1 MKVKEI
7 MTKEVEVIHPDDT
20 LQIAAQKMANRDI
33 GFLPVLEADQLV
45 GVITDRD
52 LVLRGVAQGLNST
65 AMLGRELMTSPV
77 IYCFED
83 QDVKDAV
90 KLMEESQIRRLVI
103 LSRSEKRP
111 VGVVSLGDLALN
123 SKPDTSA
130 EVLRKFR
137 SLSTKWQV
145 L

>member
-1 MKVKEI
+1 MKVREI
-7 MTKEVEVIHPDDT
+7 MTKEVQVIHPDDS
-20 LQIAAQKMANRDI
+20 LQAAAQKMSSHDI
-33 GFLPVLEADQLV
+33 GFLPVLEADQMV

-52 LVLRGVAQGLNST
+52 LVLRGIAQGMNST
-65 AMLGRELMTSPV
+65 AMLGRDLMTSPV

-111 VGVVSLGDLALN
+111 VGVISLGDLALN
-123 SKPDTSA
+123 SKSDTSA
-130 EVLRKFR
+130 EVLQKV
-137 SLSTKWQV
+137 SEPIG
-145 L
+145 

>member
-1 MKVKEI
+1 
-7 MTKEVEVIHPDDT
+7 TKEVEVIRPDDT

-77 IYCFED
+77 IYCFEE

-103 LSRSEKRP
+103 LSR
-111 VGVVSLGDLALN
+111 
-123 SKPDTSA
+123 
-130 EVLRKFR
+130 
-137 SLSTKWQV
+137 
-145 L
+145 

>member
-1 MKVKEI
+1 MKVKDI
-7 MTKEVEVIHPDDT
+7 MTKEVQVIHPDDS
-20 LQIAAQKMANRDI
+20 LQAAAEKMSSHDI
-33 GFLPVLEADQLV
+33 GFLPVLDADQLV

-52 LVLRGVAQGLNST
+52 IVLRGVAQGLNSN

-90 KLMEESQIRRLVI
+90 KLMEQSQIRRLVI

-123 SKPDTSA
+123 SKGDTSA
-130 EVLRKFR
+130 EVLQKV
-137 SLSTKWQV
+137 SEPIG
-145 L
+145 

>member
-7 MTKEVEVIHPDDT
+7 MTAGVQVIHPDDS
-20 LQIAAQKMANRDI
+20 LQAAAQKMSSHDI
-33 GFLPVLEADQLV
+33 GFLPVLEANHLV

-52 LVLRGVAQGLNST
+52 LVLRGIAQGMNSD

-77 IYCFED
+77 INCFED
-83 QDVKDAV
+83 QDIKDVAR
-90 KLMEESQIRRLVI
+90 LMEESQIRRLVV
-103 LSRSEKRP
+103 LNRADGLP

-130 EVLRKFR
+130 EVLQKV
-137 SLSTKWQV
+137 SEPIG
-145 L
+145 

>member
-1 MKVKEI
+1 MKVKDI
-7 MTKEVEVIHPDDT
+7 MTREVQVIHPDDS
-20 LQIAAQKMANRDI
+20 LQAAAQKMSSHDI

-52 LVLRGVAQGLNST
+52 IVLRGVAQGLKSN

-77 IYCFED
+77 VHCFED
-83 QDVKDAV
+83 QDVKDVA
-90 KLMEESQIRRLVI
+90 KLMEESQIRRLVV
-103 LSRSEKRP
+103 LSRSDKRP

-130 EVLRKFR
+130 EVLQKV
-137 SLSTKWQV
+137 SEPIG
-145 L
+145 

>member
-1 MKVKEI
+1 MKVKDI
-7 MTKEVEVIHPDDT
+7 MTKEVQVIHPDDS
-20 LQIAAQKMANRDI
+20 LQAAAQKMSSHDI

-52 LVLRGVAQGLNST
+52 LVVRGIAQGMNSN

-83 QDVKDAV
+83 QDIKEVA

-103 LSRSEKRP
+103 LNRPDKRL

-123 SKPDTSA
+123 SKSDTSA
-130 EVLRKFR
+130 EVLQKV
-137 SLSTKWQV
+137 SEPIG
-145 L
+145 

>member
-7 MTKEVEVIHPDDT
+7 MTSEVQVIHPDDS
-20 LQIAAQKMANRDI
+20 LQAAAEKMRSHDI
-33 GFLPVLEADQLV
+33 GFLPVLDADQLV

-52 LVLRGVAQGLNST
+52 IVLRGVAQGLNSNG
-65 AMLGRELMTSPV
+65 MLGRELMTSPV

-123 SKPDTSA
+123 SKRDTSA
-130 EVLRKFR
+130 EVLQKV
-137 SLSTKWQV
+137 SEPIG
-145 L
+145 

>member
-1 MKVKEI
+1 MKVKDI
-7 MTKEVEVIHPDDT
+7 MTKEVQVIRPNDS
-20 LQIAAQKMANRDI
+20 LQTAAQKMSSHDI

-52 LVLRGVAQGLNST
+52 LVLRGIAQGMNSN

-83 QDVKDAV
+83 QDIKEVA

-103 LSRSEKRP
+103 LSRSDKRL

-123 SKPDTSA
+123 SKSDTSA
-130 EVLRKFR
+130 EVLQKV
-137 SLSTKWQV
+137 SEPIG
-145 L
+145 

>member
-1 MKVKEI
+1 MKVKDI
-7 MTKEVEVIHPDDT
+7 MTEEVQVIHPDDS
-20 LQIAAQKMANRDI
+20 LQAAAEKMSSHDI

-52 LVLRGVAQGLNST
+52 LVLRGIAQGMNSN

-83 QDVKDAV
+83 QDVKEAV

-103 LSRSEKRP
+103 LSRWSTSI
-111 VGVVSLGDLALN
+111 VSV
-123 SKPDTSA
+123 P
-130 EVLRKFR
+130 
-137 SLSTKWQV
+137 
-145 L
+145 

>member
-1 MKVKEI
+1 MKVREI
-7 MTKEVEVIHPDDT
+7 MTKEVQVIHPDDS
-20 LQIAAQKMANRDI
+20 LQAAAQKMSSHDI
-33 GFLPVLEADQLV
+33 GFLPVLEADQMV

-52 LVLRGVAQGLNST
+52 LVLRGVAQGMNST
-65 AMLGRELMTSPV
+65 AMLGRDLMTSPV

-111 VGVVSLGDLALN
+111 VGVISLGDLALN
-123 SKPDTSA
+123 SKSDTSA
-130 EVLRKFR
+130 EVLQKV
-137 SLSTKWQV
+137 SEPIG
-145 L
+145 

>member
-1 MKVKEI
+1 MKVKDI
-7 MTKEVEVIHPDDT
+7 MTEEVQVIHPDDS
-20 LQIAAQKMANRDI
+20 LQAAAEKMSSHDI

-52 LVLRGVAQGLNST
+52 LVLRGIAQGMNSN

-103 LSRSEKRP
+103 LSRSDKHP

-123 SKPDTSA
+123 SQPDTSA
-130 EVLRKFR
+130 E
-137 SLSTKWQV
+137 
-145 L
+145 

>member
-1 MKVKEI
+1 MKVKDI
-7 MTKEVEVIHPDDT
+7 MTKEVQVIHPNDS
-20 LQIAAQKMANRDI
+20 LQTAAQKMSSHDI

-52 LVLRGVAQGLNST
+52 LVLRGIAQGMNSN

-83 QDVKDAV
+83 QDIKEVA

-103 LSRSEKRP
+103 LSRSDKRL

-123 SKPDTSA
+123 SKSDTSA
-130 EVLRKFR
+130 EVLQKV
-137 SLSTKWQV
+137 SEPIG
-145 L
+145 

>member
-1 MKVKEI
+1 MKVKDI
-7 MTKEVEVIHPDDT
+7 MTTGVQVIHPDDS
-20 LQIAAQKMANRDI
+20 LQAAAQKMSSHDI

-52 LVLRGVAQGLNST
+52 IVLRGVAQGLKSN

-77 IYCFED
+77 VHCFED
-83 QDVKDAV
+83 QDVKDVA
-90 KLMEESQIRRLVI
+90 KLMEESQIRRLVV
-103 LSRSEKRP
+103 LSRSDKRP

-130 EVLRKFR
+130 EVLQKV
-137 SLSTKWQV
+137 SEPIG
-145 L
+145 

>member
-130 EVLRKFR
+130 EVLQKV
-137 SLSTKWQV
+137 SEPIG
-145 L
+145 